1 MKEKNMYLF
10 SATGHGKGSVDAIGG
25 TVKSTVRKRILS
37 KKESIPLVTSAES
50 FVKVA
55 SQLITKTKVVYV
67 PKSKILE
74 CANSDTFT
82 ATTSIKG
89 ISKMHHF
96 VVDNNVLL
104 AWR

>member
-1 MKEKNMYLF
+1 MYLS
-10 SATGHGKGSVDAIGG
+10 SATGHGKGSVDALGG

-67 PKSKILE
+67 PTLL
-74 CANSDTFT
+74 
-82 ATTSIKG
+82 SIIMFSRRG
-89 ISKMHHF
+89 GSVYVIAVSP
-96 VVDNNVLL
+96 
-104 AWR
+104 